1 MAEVKLRGIIMRFGY
16 ARVSTIEQN
25 LSLQTDA
32 LKAAGCDEII
42 TDEASGKN
50 ANRPGLTNLLNNKL
64 RAGDELV
71 VWRLDRLGR
80 SLKELIELIN
90 DFENKGI
97 KFNSLT
103 ESINTSTTSGK
114 LIFNIFASLAEFER
128 NLIRERTVAGLA
140 AARARGRLGGRPEIA
155 KTKINAALQLYNK
168 KESTINEICKV
179 IGISKATLY
188 KYIES
193 VKP

>member
-1 MAEVKLRGIIMRFGY
+1 MKFGY

-25 LSLQTDA
+25 LSSQTDA

-80 SLKELIELIN
+80 SLKDLIELIN

-103 ESINTSTTSGK
+103 ENINTSTTSGK

-128 NLIRERTVAGLA
+128 NLIRERTLAGLSS
-140 AARARGRLGGRPEIA
+140 ARARGRLGGRPGIA

-168 KESTINEICKV
+168 KELTVNEICKT

-188 KYIES
+188 KYIA
-193 VKP
+193 KI

>member
-1 MAEVKLRGIIMRFGY
+1 MRFGY
-16 ARVSTIEQN
+16 ARVSTLEQN
-25 LSLQTDA
+25 LSLQVDA
-32 LKAAGCDEII
+32 LKVAGCDEII
-42 TDEASGKN
+42 TDESSGKN

-64 RAGDELV
+64 RSGDEFI

-80 SLKELIELIN
+80 SLKDLIELIN

-103 ESINTSTTSGK
+103 ENINTSTTSGK

-128 NLIRERTVAGLA
+128 NLIRERTVAGLS
-140 AARARGRLGGRPEIA
+140 AARSRGRLGGRPKVA
-155 KTKINAALQLYNK
+155 NTKINAAVQLYNQ
-168 KESTINEICKV
+168 KELTINEICKT

-188 KYIES
+188 SI
-193 VKP
+193 

>member
-1 MAEVKLRGIIMRFGY
+1 MATSKIMGVNMRFGY
-16 ARVSTIEQN
+16 ARVSTLEQN
-25 LSLQTDA
+25 LSLQIDA
-32 LKAAGCDEII
+32 LKAAGCDDII
-42 TDEASGKN
+42 KDEASGKN
-50 ANRPGLTNLLNNKL
+50 TNRPGLTNLLNNKL
-64 RAGDELV
+64 RTGDELI

-103 ESINTSTTSGK
+103 ESINTGTSSGK

-128 NLIRERTVAGLA
+128 NLIRERTIAGLNS
-140 AARARGRLGGRPEIA
+140 ARARGRLGGRPGID

-168 KESTINEICKV
+168 KELTINEICKT

-188 KYIES
+188 KYID
-193 VKP
+193 KI

>member
-1 MAEVKLRGIIMRFGY
+1 MKFGY
-16 ARVSTIEQN
+16 ARVSTLEQN

-50 ANRPGLTNLLNNKL
+50 ANRPGLTNLLTNKL
-64 RAGDELV
+64 RSGDELV

-80 SLKELIELIN
+80 SLKDLIELIST
-90 DFENKGI
+90 FENKGI

-103 ESINTSTTSGK
+103 ENINTSTTSGK

-140 AARARGRLGGRPEIA
+140 AARARGRLGGRPGIA
-155 KTKINAALQLYNK
+155 KTKINAAIQLYNK
-168 KESTINEICKV
+168 KKLTINEICNT

-188 KYIES
+188 KYIGN
-193 VKP
+193 